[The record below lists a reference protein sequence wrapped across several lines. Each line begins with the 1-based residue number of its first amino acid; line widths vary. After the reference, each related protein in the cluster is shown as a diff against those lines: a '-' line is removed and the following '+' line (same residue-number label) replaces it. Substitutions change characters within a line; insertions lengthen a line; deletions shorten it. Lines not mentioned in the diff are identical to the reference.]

1 MTLPIGIKLLTL
13 KKDTS
18 SSKSRFVEI
27 ASVESGKGPNHSFNI
42 PVGGLLQETGSFYIR
57 NKVSKVRVSNLQ
69 SQIRYRPV
77 KWGNRNTV
85 SHSLWASVTGLILQ
99 TVLKVMKYSFIRW
112 VN

>member
-1 MTLPIGIKLLTL
+1 M

-57 NKVSKVRVSNLQ
+57 NKVSKVRVSNVQ

-77 KWGNRNTV
+77 KWGNRNTI
-85 SHSLWASVTGLILQ
+85 SYSLWASVTGLILQ